1 MKGEVKHTTRQS
13 SHGRTDAPGTL
24 LRYNAPMT
32 LPYANTERPS
42 GASLGGVVVG
52 LSGGVDSAV
61 TAALLLQQGY
71 DVYGVALETWR
82 APTDSAEALTPAAEV
97 ADHLGIPL
105 IRHDL
110 KDTFYRRIVTPFLDD
125 YTRGLT
131 PNPCVFCNPT
141 LKFATLVE
149 EADRLHAPWIA
160 TGHYA
165 RVVRTEDGV
174 SHLLQGLAAAKDQS
188 YALYR
193 LTQDQLQ
200 RLLLPLGN
208 LESKARVREIARR
221 CSLPS
226 AETRDSQDL
235 CFAAG
240 TNYQELIA
248 TLRPSALLPGP
259 IYDESGNHLG
269 DHDGLPLYT
278 IGQRSG
284 LGIAAPQRLYVLKLD
299 SDENTITV
307 GPRSSLAKA
316 TCVIKAITFTT
327 GCAPRRRFEALARI
341 RYGAPLAPAS
351 VTLRDNDTAE
361 VAFRTPQVGIA
372 PGQSLV
378 LYHEEETLGGG
389 VIAA

>member
-1 MKGEVKHTTRQS
+1 
-13 SHGRTDAPGTL
+13 
-24 LRYNAPMT
+24 MT
-32 LPYANTERPS
+32 LPYASAERPS
-42 GASLGGVVVG
+42 GAGTGGVVVG

-61 TAALLLQQGY
+61 TAALLLEQGY

-82 APTDSAEALTPAAEV
+82 ATTDSTEALTPASKV

-105 IRHDL
+105 IRRDL
-110 KDTFYRRIVTPFLDD
+110 KETFYRRVVTPFLDD
-125 YTRGLT
+125 YTHGQT
-131 PNPCVFCNPT
+131 PNPCVFCNPS

-149 EADRLHAPWIA
+149 EADRLQAPWIA

-165 RVVRTEDGV
+165 RVVRTEDGI
-174 SHLLQGLAAAKDQS
+174 SHLLRGLASAKDQS

-226 AETRDSQDL
+226 AETSDSQDL
-235 CFAAG
+235 CFAVG
-240 TNYQELIA
+240 TSYQELIA
-248 TLRPSALLPGP
+248 TLRPSTLQPGP

-284 LGIAAPQRLYVLKLD
+284 LGIAAPQRLYVLQLD
-299 SDENTITV
+299 PDENAITV
-307 GPRSSLAKA
+307 GPRSSLARE
-316 TCVIKAITFTT
+316 TCVIEDVTFMT
-327 GCAPRRRFEALARI
+327 GRAPGRTFEALARI
-341 RYGAPLAPAS
+341 RYRAPLTPAS
-351 VTLRDNDTAE
+351 VTLKDNDTAE
-361 VAFRTPQVGIA
+361 VAFRTPQYGVA

-389 VIAA
+389 VIAT